1 MAAVYAPRAP
11 GAPQIPPAGPNAQIY
26 FSPYHET
33 HYAFNN
39 VSDHPVTYKGVLY
52 RTAEHMYQALKFL
65 EHQPAIA
72 QLVNDS
78 TDPQRLANSYNQHV
92 QPDWPRMHLQMMEKV
107 LLLKFSQYPGLQMEL
122 LATGEAELIQ
132 LGSHNY
138 WSRENGSGNNEFG
151 KALMRVRSTLR
162 AES

>member
-122 LATGEAELIQ
+122 LATGDAELIQ
-132 LGSHNY
+132 
-138 WSRENGSGNNEFG
+138 
-151 KALMRVRSTLR
+151 
-162 AES
+162 